1 MVLEYITEVKI
12 YPSNTG
18 KLAARGS
25 FVVADALAINFSVFK
40 ADDGS
45 LRVVLP
51 NTVNGKF
58 DSSKPASKENKKFFD
73 EVRPISRER
82 REELE
87 AFLLSKLDDGDGI
100 VSENDAPIPF

>member
-1 MVLEYITEVKI
+1 MAVDYVTEVKI
-12 YPSNTG
+12 FPSTTG

-25 FVVADALAINFSVFK
+25 FVVADALAVNFSIFR

-51 NTVNGKF
+51 NTVNPKF
-58 DSSKPASKENKKFFD
+58 DTARPAGKDNKKFFD
-73 EVRPISRER
+73 EVRPISKDA

-87 AFLLSKLDDGDGI
+87 AYLISKLDDGNTIAGSD
-100 VSENDAPIPF
+100 DQPIPF

>member
-12 YPSNTG
+12 FPSNSG

-25 FVVADALAINFSVFK
+25 FVVADALAVNFSVFK

-51 NTVNGKF
+51 NTVNSKF
-58 DSSKPASKENKKFFD
+58 DASKPASKENKKFFD

-87 AFLLSKLDDGDGI
+87 AFLLSKLDDGNTI
-100 VSENDAPIPF
+100 AESNESIPF

>member
-1 MVLEYITEVKI
+1 MSVDYVTEVKI
-12 YPSNTG
+12 FPSTTG

-25 FVVADALAINFSVFK
+25 FVVADALAVNFSIFRGQ
-40 ADDGS
+40 DGS

-51 NTVNGKF
+51 NTPNAKF
-58 DSSKPASKENKKFFD
+58 DSSKEAGKDNKKFYD

-87 AFLLSKLDDGDGI
+87 AFLISKLDDNGI

>member
-1 MVLEYITEVKI
+1 MVLEYVTEVKI
-12 YPSNTG
+12 FPSNSG

-25 FVVADALAINFSVFK
+25 FVVADALAVNFSVFR

-51 NTVNGKF
+51 STVNPKF
-58 DSSKPASKENKKFFD
+58 DTSKSPSKENKKFFD
-73 EVRPISRER
+73 EVRPISKER

-87 AFLLSKLDDGDGI
+87 AYLLSKLDGDDS
-100 VSENDAPIPF
+100 VVESNQSVPF